1 MTISF
6 FYFITLKFLYGL
18 SSVEEQ
24 MKGRIKKGT
33 VLGELLRVDTVRVY
47 CGSIASTKA

>member
-6 FYFITLKFLYGL
+6 FYFITLKFLYGP

-24 MKGRIKKGT
+24 IKGRAKKGT
-33 VLGELLRVDTVRVY
+33 VLGELFRGDTV
-47 CGSIASTKA
+47 